1 MDEKF
6 KVYFSHNASL
16 KENVSN
22 SYIFIRPTSSGW
34 NDFIF
39 KTHSSFQV
47 FINNELIFEDK
58 ILVAVQV
65 NNDSDDPIEYVGLG
79 NIGNNIFYSE
89 VVSTSRLFFSL
100 LPSIGAY
107 RNLIKT
113 LGTDLASKVLEA
125 INDLVYLKGNPKLIT
140 WMQEILNSDVFS
152 KSFMR
157 NSEPFFAFHNAENLI
172 KGLEFEEFG
181 NLSSNLNLSFKLD
194 GYVNNHSMNLKF
206 SSDGLIPKR
215 INILIGENGTGKS
228 QALNHFVRALLQQR
242 NYANSLIDPHTESGR
257 PMISRLLAIGTP
269 GETSNTYPK
278 DSIKNPK
285 LNYRRLV
292 LTRNSRPGVSKTIG
306 ESLVQLVRIDESIR
320 EQDRWGIFLRS
331 IDKAIPLSVI
341 RIKLKNK
348 FDGLDYISLDNLG
361 RNLNEERQL
370 ELWSNINSGAEPMMQ
385 FGENVYPMSSGQLS
399 FFKFALLACLNIEN
413 GSFVL
418 LDEPETHL
426 HPSLISDF
434 VNLLDTILEQ
444 TGSYALI
451 ATHSPYFVREVAR
464 EQVHVFKRLK
474 NGNEI
479 QIVNPRLKTFGAN
492 IGDIS
497 YFVFDEDEGNA
508 LHQLVVNKVKRLE
521 LSYTEVKEKYQ
532 SELST
537 EMLHL
542 LKESMGN

>member
-1 MDEKF
+1 MDETF
-6 KVYFSHNASL
+6 QVYFSHNVSL
-16 KENVSN
+16 KKDFSDT
-22 SYIFIRPTSSGW
+22 YISIEPTSSGW

-47 FINNELIFEDK
+47 FINNELVFEDK

-79 NIGNNIFYSE
+79 NIENNIFYSE
-89 VVSTSRLFFSL
+89 VVSTNRLFFSL

-113 LGTDLASKVLEA
+113 LGTDLASKVLKA
-125 INDLVYLKGNPKLIT
+125 INDLVYLKDNPKLIT
-140 WMQEILNSDVFS
+140 WMQEILSSDVFS

-181 NLSSNLNLSFKLD
+181 NLSNNLNLSFKLD
-194 GYVNNHSMNLKF
+194 GYVNNHSIDLKF

-228 QALNHFVRALLQQR
+228 QALNHFVRASLQQR
-242 NYANSLIDPHTESGR
+242 NYANSLIDHHTESGR

-269 GETSNTYPK
+269 GETNNTYPK
-278 DSIKNPK
+278 DSIKNSK
-285 LNYRRLV
+285 LNYRRLI
-292 LTRNSRPGVSKTIG
+292 LTRNSRPG
-306 ESLVQLVRIDESIR
+306 ESLVQLVRVDESIR

-331 IDKAIPLSVI
+331 IDKAIPLSLI

-434 VNLLDTILEQ
+434 VSLLDTILEQ

-464 EQVHVFKRLK
+464 EQVHVFKRL

-542 LKESMGN
+542 LKESLGN